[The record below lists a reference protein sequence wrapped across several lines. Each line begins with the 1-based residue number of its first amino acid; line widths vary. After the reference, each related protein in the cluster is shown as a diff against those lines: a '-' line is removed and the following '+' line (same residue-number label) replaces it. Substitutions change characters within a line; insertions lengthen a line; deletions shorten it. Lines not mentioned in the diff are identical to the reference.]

1 MTVLVCPVLASQ
13 VACCFIVTITVTTPN
28 VLGLPFLVLGLW
40 QLGFPETI
48 ATLRS
53 ADTGTLRT
61 TNFMRGLAVLLHH
74 SVIVWTVCNTTQG
87 LYDLGRPVWQMA
99 LPPLIQH
106 WVCLLKPSS
115 VVSFVIVL
123 VVLEIWWEIE
133 VFTNIEV
140 RMKYQTMPRHV

>member
-1 MTVLVCPVLASQ
+1 MK
-13 VACCFIVTITVTTPN
+13 
-28 VLGLPFLVLGLW
+28 
-40 QLGFPETI
+40 
-48 ATLRS
+48 
-53 ADTGTLRT
+53 
-61 TNFMRGLAVLLHH
+61 GLAVLLHH

-115 VVSFVIVL
+115 VISFVIVL

-140 RMKYQTMPRHV
+140 RMK